1 MASNEKLKG
10 MAAAGLLCGAL
21 APLAGQAG
29 DLNAA
34 VEQMY
39 QDLGA
44 IGNYTA
50 PGAFRG
56 QVYNTYTGGSII
68 MRTQNRT
75 YQLMAVEFPSMKAGC
90 GGIDAFGGS
99 FSHISAAEFKNMLRN
114 ITAALPGV
122 AFQLALESVSPLLGG
137 VTKWTKN
144 IESMMTN
151 ANIGTCNA
159 AKSLVGSAME
169 ATGVSTDK
177 ACEDLAVMLGL
188 ESDYA
193 AAKVRCQANKPSVLS
208 TARNSSDPKIRNK
221 APFVGNITWKALKLA
236 GTQLD
241 DQERELIMSIVGTI
255 IFHEGTRD
263 PDPVAPTLTSIAR
276 LLYGTSAAPGG
287 KVRQD
292 MLKCN
297 NYTECD
303 VVTVDTA
310 YLHTP
315 FVTKVEGL
323 MRSIAEKMQYRIPI
337 PNNSPEIGFV
347 NQTSEPVYRMLS
359 LGTAMPAMDVSDSL
373 IVRFRELIAADYA
386 KVLLEKNLRLGMY
399 VLDKDY
405 TLSARQVERVKELR
419 QRANQML
426 TQLSDEKNLLY
437 QRSGHIETIATN
449 LELLQRELR
458 SNMPQYML
466 DLLGRRAAYMR

>member
-1 MASNEKLKG
+1 
-10 MAAAGLLCGAL
+10 MAAAGVLCGAL
-21 APLAGQAG
+21 APAVTQAG

-193 AAKVRCQANKPSVLS
+193 AAKVRCQSNKPGVLS
-208 TARNSSDPKIRNK
+208 TARNSADPKIRNK

-241 DQERELIMSIVGTI
+241 DQERELIMSIVGTV
-255 IFHEGTRD
+255 IFYEGTRD
-263 PDPVAPTLTSIAR
+263 PNPVAPTLTSIGR

-287 KVRQD
+287 KVKQD
-292 MLKCN
+292 MLRCN
-297 NYTECD
+297 NYTDCD
-303 VVTVDTA
+303 VVTVDTN

-323 MRSIAEKMQYRIPI
+323 MRSITEKMQWRVPI

-359 LGTAMPAMDVSDSL
+359 LGTAMPSMDVSDQL
-373 IVRFRELIAADYA
+373 IARFRELIAADYA
-386 KVLLEKNLRLGMY
+386 QVLLEKNLRLGMY

-405 TLSARQVERVKELR
+405 ALDVKQSVRTKELR
-419 QRANQML
+419 QRAQEML
-426 TQLSDEKNLLY
+426 TQLAQEKSLLY
-437 QRSGHIETIATN
+437 QRSGHIESVTST
-449 LELLQRELR
+449 LEALQRELR
-458 SNMPQYML
+458 SSMPQYML
-466 DLLGRRAAYMR
+466 DLLGRRAAYLR